1 MKDLSTKEKL
11 TKKTSLFLIFLGI
24 FFWIVAFMVPVDMF
38 ILVSLFS
45 LGIMVIALP
54 LMYNYSCDDEKKT
67 EQKQTP
73 LTKNEFWG
81 MSIFS
86 SISFG
91 VIGYLLLLQEWGVA
105 IILSVFVGDIAV
117 IFLFIVIT
125 DFRNKRNV
133 IKHGEYKKNE

>member
-24 FFWIVAFMVPVDMF
+24 FFWIVAFMVQADMF
-38 ILVSLFS
+38 ILVSLVS
-45 LGIMVIALP
+45 LGIMLIVLP
-54 LMYNYSCDDEKKT
+54 LLYDYSCDDEKKT

-86 SISFG
+86 SSSFG
-91 VIGYLLLLQEWGVA
+91 VIGYFLLLQEWGIA
-105 IILSVFVGDIAV
+105 IILSIFVGDIAV
-117 IFLFIVIT
+117 IFLLIVIT

-133 IKHGEYKKNE
+133 IKHGEDKKNE

>member
-1 MKDLSTKEKL
+1 MKELSVKEKL

-24 FFWIVAFMVPVDMF
+24 FFWIVAFMVPADMF
-38 ILVSLFS
+38 ILVSLFT

-54 LMYNYSCDDEKKT
+54 LMYNYSYDDEKKT

-117 IFLFIVIT
+117 IFLLIVIE
-125 DFRNKRNV
+125 DCRDKRKMK
-133 IKHGEYKKNE
+133 KHE